1 MIKAVRGM
9 KDLLPS
15 EAARWYAIEQQ
26 ARQVFQYYGFQ
37 ELRLPLLEHT
47 ELFARS
53 IGESTDIVEKEMY
66 TFVDRHGDSLTLR
79 PEATASVVRAVLENR
94 LDQGAGVKKFF
105 TIGPMF
111 RYERPQKGRYR
122 QFHQINCEAL
132 GEDTPEL
139 DAELILML
147 MDMLE
152 KFGLRQVRLVVNS
165 LGCPRCR
172 PGYKEELTAFL
183 AGRAN
188 DLCPDCQRRVSSN
201 PLRVF
206 DCKSKA
212 CQEIVAAAPTLM
224 GQLCSDCRQ
233 HLDRVLELLSSFGVG
248 YEMNPRLV
256 RGLDYYTRTA
266 FEVLTTQL
274 GAQDAIAGG
283 GRYNGLVKALGGPD
297 LPALGFAIGQER
309 LAALITDPRFSAMP
323 HPQIFIAALGEAAR
337 FRGFQLLQE
346 IRKLGLAAEME
357 FSDRSLK
364 AQMGIADRRNADY
377 VLILGDREL
386 AAGQV
391 PLRHMA
397 GGGQEIISLDDV
409 VPILATRLAP
419 KEGA

>member
-9 KDLLPS
+9 KDLLPA

-26 ARQVFQYYGFQ
+26 ARQVFQCYGFQ
-37 ELRLPLLEHT
+37 ELRLPLLERT

-66 TFVDRHGDSLTLR
+66 TFMDRHGDSLTLR
-79 PEATASVVRAVLENR
+79 PEATASVVRAFIENH
-94 LDQGAGVKKFF
+94 LDQGAGVKKYF

-122 QFHQINCEAL
+122 QFHQINCEAF
-132 GEDTPEL
+132 GEDAPEL

-147 MDMLE
+147 MDMLD
-152 KFGLRQVRLVVNS
+152 KFGLGQVRLVVNS
-165 LGCPRCR
+165 LGCPGCR
-172 PGYKEELTAFL
+172 PGFKEELTAFL
-183 AGRAN
+183 AHRAGE
-188 DLCPDCQRRVSSN
+188 LCPDCQRRVSSN

-212 CQEIVAAAPTLM
+212 CQQIVTAAPILLEH
-224 GQLCSDCRQ
+224 LCLECRG
-233 HLDRVLELLSSFGVG
+233 HLDRVLELLDSFGVAF
-248 YEMNPRLV
+248 EMNPRLV

-274 GAQDAIAGG
+274 GAQDAVAGG

-309 LAALITDPRFSAMP
+309 LAALITDFRRFAEP
-323 HPQIFIAALGEAAR
+323 HPQLFIAALGAAAR
-337 FRGFQLLQE
+337 SRGFQLLQE
-346 IRKLGLAAEME
+346 FRKLGWAAEMD
-357 FSDRSLK
+357 FTDRSLK
-364 AQMGIADRRNADY
+364 AQMTIADRRKADY

-386 AAGQV
+386 AAGQA
-391 PLRHMA
+391 PLRQMA
-397 GGGQEIISLDDV
+397 SGDQEIISLDDV
-409 VPILATRLAP
+409 VPTLTTQVAL
-419 KEGA
+419 KKGA